1 MIAYIFPVC
10 GYSVLV
16 KIPGA
21 NDPKPGVL
29 ETQTKTTAPTKE
41 VV

>member
-21 NDPKPGVL
+21 DDFKPGVL
-29 ETQTKTTAPTKE
+29 EAQTKTATPTKE